1 MATSF
6 ERAREIILDRSAL
19 LQSEPVALMDL
30 SGRVLA
36 EDIVTQCELPRWNNS
51 AMDGFA
57 VSHADNRVGAQLK
70 IIGYIPAGAVAGDL
84 NVVPG
89 TAIKIMTGA
98 PTPQGCQAVLPIE
111 DTEYDEDTVTI
122 LQPFKMGDHIRVK
135 GEDIPKNEVI
145 LTTGTVLRPAAI
157 NLLATLGFTTVKVFK
172 KPKVAILST
181 GDELVEP
188 GETVGAGQ
196 ITNSNAYSIAAAV
209 KEAGGEPILLGIA
222 RDNRESLQQKLSEGL
237 KAEVLITSAGISM
250 GDRDLVCDMLN
261 ESGVEQIFWKVD
273 IKPGR
278 PTAFAVNNGKLIFSL
293 PGNPVST
300 MVTFEEFVRPALL
313 KMQGHLN
320 PIKDTVKA
328 TLTEAAKK
336 KEGRVQFLRVFVS
349 NSENG
354 LIATSSGDQNTGIL
368 STMIRANG
376 IAILPANRD
385 RIEAGETVDIQMI

>member
-1 MATSF
+1 MATSY
-6 ERAREIILDRSAL
+6 ERARELILDRSAL
-19 LQSEPVALMDL
+19 LQSEPVTLIDL
-30 SGRVLA
+30 AGRVLA
-36 EDIVTQCELPRWNNS
+36 EEIVSECELPRWNNS

-57 VSHADNRVGAQLK
+57 VCHDDNRVGAQLK
-70 IIGYIPAGAVAGDL
+70 IIGYIPAGAVAGEL

-98 PTPQGCQAVLPIE
+98 PTPQGCQAVIPIE
-111 DTEYDEDTVTI
+111 DTENDEDTVTI
-122 LQPFKMGDHIRVK
+122 LQPFKMGAHIRVQ
-135 GEDIPKNEVI
+135 GEDIPKNEVV
-145 LTTGTVLRPAAI
+145 LTIGTVLRPAAI
-157 NLLATLGFTTVKVFK
+157 NLLATLGFTSVEVFK

-222 RDNRESLQQKLSEGL
+222 RDNRDSLQQKLSEGL
-237 KAEVLITSAGISM
+237 KAEVLITSAGVSM

-273 IKPGR
+273 VKPGR
-278 PTAFAVNNGKLIFSL
+278 PTAFAVNDGKLIFSL

-313 KMQGHLN
+313 KMQGHRN

-328 TLTEAAKK
+328 TLTDAVKK
-336 KEGRVQFLRVFVS
+336 KEGRVQFLRVFVTCS
-349 NSENG
+349 DNG

-368 STMIRANG
+368 STMIRANA